1 MSRIG
6 LAILVLLLP
15 LLAGCFGAM
24 GVPLPED
31 SREPL
36 VRQLE
41 EIDRLGS
48 EDDLRTQVDS
58 FKQGLAPI
66 ADSKD
71 TKLRSDAARLR
82 LLIGYCWERL
92 GQFSEAV
99 DWYQQVRGS
108 QYESVAYMRIVQ
120 VAEYVLGEDP
130 STNLEKWRKHA
141 TEALERCT
149 HYRVVIDAGT
159 GEMRGPYVLLRTP
172 PVGTEGMGY
181 WKTDCDVLKEARQR
195 VDKYYR
201 ERLIYRIFDSLVTLC
216 SPAGE
221 NASYLLAIL
230 VLALLAKLI
239 TTPLS
244 AAQFRS
250 MQAMQRVQPELKK
263 LQEKHKGDKQAMA
276 KAQMELFKEHK
287 VNPLS
292 SCLPM
297 LIQMP
302 ILIWVYYGI
311 RYFVYRFEPVQ
322 FLYIASLANPDVISI
337 AGRLWPGPLLLLY
350 GVSMYLSQKLIATPA
365 ATPEQQQQQKLM
377 AYMMPVLLVVILKDL
392 PAAFILY
399 WFLQNILMT
408 GHQYLIMR
416 SRQVPLPAPA
426 GGRPAGGRPA
436 GGSEADTPKPPPPS
450 AGPPPEAMERL
461 SQGSRRRKKKKR
473 KRK

>member
-1 MSRIG
+1 MRRIG
-6 LAILVLLLP
+6 LAIVVLVLP

-24 GVPLPED
+24 GVPLPPE

-41 EIDRLGS
+41 DIDRLGS
-48 EDDLRTQVDS
+48 EDDLRTQIES

-66 ADSKD
+66 ADTKD
-71 TKLRSDAARLR
+71 AKLRTDAARLR

-92 GQFSEAV
+92 GEFSEAV
-99 DWYQQVRGS
+99 EWYHQVRGS

-120 VAEYVLGEDP
+120 VAEHVLGEAP
-130 STNLEKWRKHA
+130 STEVERWRKHA
-141 TEALERCT
+141 TDALERCV
-149 HYRVVIDAGT
+149 HYRVVVDAGS

-172 PVGTEGMGY
+172 PVGTEGIGY
-181 WKTDCDVLKEARQR
+181 WKTDCDILKEARRR

-221 NASYLLAIL
+221 NASYLLAIV
-230 VLALLAKLI
+230 VLAVLAKLI

-276 KAQMELFKEHK
+276 KAQMELFREHK
-287 VNPLS
+287 INPLS

-311 RYFVYRFEPVQ
+311 RYFVYRFEGVH
-322 FLYIASLANPDVISI
+322 FLYLASLANPDVMLIV
-337 AGRLWPGPLLLLY
+337 GRLWPGPLLLLY
-350 GVSMYLSQKLIATPA
+350 GVSMYFSQKLIATPA

-408 GHQYLIMR
+408 GHQYFIMR
-416 SRQVPLPAPA
+416 AGRAALPAPA
-426 GGRPAGGRPA
+426 GAG
-436 GGSEADTPKPPPPS
+436 ADRRDRRGVAEPSAPS

-461 SQGSRRRKKKKR
+461 SQGSRRPKKKR